1 MPLKIFSVT
10 VLIILLLFN
19 SCAPLPPPGT
29 ALTPEER
36 ASAKK
41 KCIARYTAVGA
52 VGGGLIGGL
61 LGGEKNRL
69 EGALI
74 GAAAGG
80 TLAFALAWG
89 KCLSVYS
96 DLKSYPM
103 ADARTTA
110 RQVGYKPSQGY
121 VTKIKN
127 FSVEPKSVS
136 PGNRVILNGSYYIM
150 GPEESKE
157 LKVIETRTVHYFDHS
172 KNEWKE
178 LGSVDQEIIA
188 ALGTRNA
195 KGSFELPSDVPEG
208 RYRITLKISAK
219 GEEDEAS
226 REINVKKRLA
236 MRIENYE
243 SRVFR

>member
-1 MPLKIFSVT
+1 MPLKIFSAA
-10 VLIILLLFN
+10 VLIVFLFN

-36 ASAKK
+36 ESAKK
-41 KCIARYTAVGA
+41 TCIARYTAVGA
-52 VGGGLIGGL
+52 VGGGVIGALIGGR
-61 LGGEKNRL
+61 KDRL

-89 KCLSVYS
+89 KCLNVYS

-136 PGNRVILNGSYYIM
+136 PGHRVKLNGSYYVM
-150 GPEESKE
+150 GPEDCKE
-157 LKVIETRTVHYFDHS
+157 LKVTETRTVHYFDQS

-178 LGSVDQEIIA
+178 LGSVDQEITA
-188 ALGTRNA
+188 ALGTRKA
-195 KGSFELPSDVPEG
+195 EGSFELPSDVPEG
-208 RYRITLKISAK
+208 LYKITLKVSAK

-226 REINVKKRLA
+226 REISVKKRLA
-236 MRIENYE
+236 MRVGNYE
-243 SRVFR
+243 SRLF